1 MTFNYTV
8 TDAADAS
15 VRQQI
20 AGPLVRFN
28 ESQAGP
34 INFRPLAVILTDG
47 EEKIVGGLWGGTAY
61 GWLHIDLLVVPA
73 QARGNGVGT
82 RLMQLAEKEA
92 RSRECHSAWLDT
104 HDFQA
109 RPFYERL
116 GYVQFAE
123 LPDFP
128 IGHSKIFLKK
138 SLVA

>member
-1 MTFNYTV
+1 MPFHYKV

-34 INFRPLAVILTDG
+34 INFRPLVVVLTDG
-47 EEKIVGGLWGGTAY
+47 EERIVGGLWGGTAY
-61 GWLHIDLLVVPA
+61 GWLHVDLLVVPA
-73 QARGNGVGT
+73 EARGHGVGT
-82 RLMQLAEKEA
+82 RLMQLAEEEA
-92 RSRECHSAWLDT
+92 LARGCHSAWLDT

-116 GYVQFAE
+116 GYVRFAE
-123 LPDFP
+123 LADFP
-128 IGHSKIFLKK
+128 VGHSKIFLKK
-138 SLVA
+138 TFTN

>member
-1 MTFNYTV
+1 VTFNYTV

-28 ESQAGP
+28 ESQTGP
-34 INFRPLAVILTDG
+34 IKFRPLAVILTDG

-73 QARGNGVGT
+73 EARGNGVGT
-82 RLMQLAEKEA
+82 RLMQLAEDEA
-92 RSRECHSAWLDT
+92 PARECHSAWLDT

-109 RPFYERL
+109 SPFYEGL
-116 GYVQFAE
+116 GYVRFAE